1 MISLPLGCK
10 KGPKNG
16 KSLSTGFIPVGAPI
30 HTRRLSR
37 LQTALAARRNVL
49 ELVPALSYRQGIVSG
64 EMLMRWHM
72 LADPA
77 GMKRVMLDNLSNY
90 PKSEI
95 MKRMLRPAI
104 GGSLFN
110 AEGQDWRWQRRAVAP
125 VFTHR
130 NVLALAPAMTATAA
144 RACQRLATC
153 GGRAELVAQMLTATF
168 DVICDVALSG
178 REHFDSHTFG
188 GAITDYFR
196 TAGRASLLDFL
207 GFPDWFPRPGELL
220 AARAVHTMHEMVG
233 AAIEARRKAAG
244 PPADDLLAHMLEAQ
258 DPETGQRMT
267 PDQLI
272 HNMQFFIVAG
282 HETTALAL
290 AWSLYLLAHAPAEQE
305 KAREQAR
312 GVLNGR
318 PAQTGDLTALPFI
331 RQVLEE
337 AMRLYP
343 PVGLLARTVVEKDEL
358 CGRMMQPNDIIFLAV
373 WALHRSQLFWDRP
386 ELFRPD
392 RFADEA
398 GEVHDKY
405 QYLPFGAG
413 PRVCVGADFAM
424 MQAQI
429 ILATLVANFR
439 FKPSAPAPMPVM
451 MMTVR
456 PEPGVF
462 LEVTPL

>member
-1 MISLPLGCK
+1 MSDA
-10 KGPKNG
+10 
-16 KSLSTGFIPVGAPI
+16 FIPVGAPV
-30 HTRRLSR
+30 HLRRLSR
-37 LQTALAARRNVL
+37 LETALAARRNVL
-49 ELVPALSYRQGIVSG
+49 ELIPSLSYRQPIVSG

-72 LADPA
+72 LADPG
-77 GMKRVMLDNLSNY
+77 GMKRVMLDRLSNY

-95 MKRMLRPAI
+95 MRRMLRPAI
-104 GGSLFN
+104 GDSLFN
-110 AEGQDWRWQRRAVAP
+110 AEGPNWKWQRQAVAP

-130 NVLALAPAMTATAA
+130 NVLALSPAMTTTAA
-144 RACQRLATC
+144 RAAARLRAC
-153 GGRAELVAQMLTATF
+153 GGRAEMVTEMLTSTF

-188 GAITDYFR
+188 QAITDYFR

-207 GFPDWFPRPGELL
+207 GFPQWFPRPGELL
-220 AARAVHTMHEMVG
+220 AGRSVKTMHEMVG
-233 AAIEARRKAAG
+233 AAIQARRNQVN

-258 DPETGQRMT
+258 DPETGQRMS
-267 PDQLI
+267 PQQLI
-272 HNMQFFIVAG
+272 YNMQFFIVAG

-290 AWSLYLLAHAPAEQE
+290 AWSLYLLANAPQEQD

-312 GVLNGR
+312 GVLQGR
-318 PAQTGDLTALPFI
+318 AAEPRDLAAMPLI
-331 RQVLEE
+331 RQILEE

-343 PVGLLARTVVEKDEL
+343 PVGLLARTVLAEDEL
-358 CGRMMQPNDIIFLAV
+358 CGRVMKPNDIVFLAV
-373 WALHRSQLFWDRP
+373 WALHRSELFWDRP
-386 ELFRPD
+386 AEFRPS
-392 RFADEA
+392 RFASDSSEPR
-398 GEVHDKY
+398 DKY

-429 ILATLVANFR
+429 ILATVIQDFR
-439 FKPSAPAPMPVM
+439 FQPASAAPRPVM

-462 LEVTPL
+462 LDVTPL

>member
-1 MISLPLGCK
+1 MEDH
-10 KGPKNG
+10 
-16 KSLSTGFIPVGAPI
+16 FIPVGAPV
-30 HTRRLSR
+30 HRRRLSR

-49 ELVPALSYRQGIVSG
+49 ELIPALSYRQAIVSG

-72 LADPA
+72 LADPG

-95 MKRMLRPAI
+95 MRRMLRPAI
-104 GGSLFN
+104 GDSLFN
-110 AEGQDWRWQRRAVAP
+110 ADGADWKWQRRAVVP

-130 NVLALAPAMTATAA
+130 NVLALAPAMTRTAGRVCERL
-144 RACQRLATC
+144 RAC
-153 GGRAELVAQMLTATF
+153 GGRAEMVGEMLTATF

-178 REHFDSHTFG
+178 REHFDGHTFG
-188 GAITDYFR
+188 AAITDYFR

-207 GFPDWFPRPGELL
+207 GFPQWFPRPGELM
-220 AARAVHTMHEMVG
+220 AGRSVKTMHEMVG
-233 AAIEARRKAAG
+233 AAIEARRRQAG
-244 PPADDLLAHMLEAQ
+244 APADDLLAHMLEAR
-258 DPETGQRMT
+258 DPETSQRMS
-267 PDQLI
+267 PQELI
-272 HNMQFFIVAG
+272 FNMQFFIVAG

-290 AWSLYLLAHAPAEQE
+290 AWALYLLANSPVEQD
-305 KAREQAR
+305 KARSQAR
-312 GVLNGR
+312 GVLQARNAG
-318 PAQTGDLTALPFI
+318 PDDLAALPFI

-343 PVGLLARTVVEKDEL
+343 PVGLLARTVLAEDQL
-358 CGRMMQPNDIIFLAV
+358 CGRTMRPDDILFLPI
-373 WALHRSQLFWDRP
+373 WALHRHELLWDRP
-386 ELFRPD
+386 EDFRPD
-392 RFADEA
+392 RFAPSGTELR
-398 GEVHDKY
+398 DKY

-429 ILATLVANFR
+429 ILATVLANFR
-439 FKPSAPAPMPVM
+439 FEPCPPHPRPVM

-462 LEVTPL
+462 VRVAPA